1 MPFNMNVP
9 ECAVCVYLTRG
20 RKKIV
25 GYKSDITE
33 EEVQNIVS
41 DYCENT
47 VVKVSLEDLLS
58 GKAKKTFFCG

>member
-1 MPFNMNVP
+1 MNVP

-25 GYKSDITE
+25 GYKNDITE